1 MCDLSET
8 CYITHSAQIAH
19 AFQCGDLQP
28 RDQAVLVNEMSVWYL
43 EVPQRCIKCHWDV
56 RNGSCTHLLSSTH
69 PHPPSVLEGYIN
81 KGIFFFGRILKEQSH
96 GCHSIL
102 TFLLASWI
110 LTFHCL
116 SQTCLLGLSVFG
128 LSGNSR
134 GNWCQQG
141 WNSTSLI
148 GTTFRKD
155 MQMECL
161 IKCPMRTSLAQWA
174 CVWVCVWENAE
185 PHIGAKQS
193 IYCWGIQWPRLPL
206 CAWIRSEYSRWSTG
220 ASFAFFH
227 SVSQEPGG
235 WESWSC
241 GDELTWHF
249 SWNCITF
256 HKTVR
261 CVVTHFHANCA

>member
-1 MCDLSET
+1 MAPARTSSLPHT
-8 CYITHSAQIAH
+8 PTHQVFWKATLIRG
-19 AFQCGDLQP
+19 F
-28 RDQAVLVNEMSVWYL
+28 
-43 EVPQRCIKCHWDV
+43 
-56 RNGSCTHLLSSTH
+56 
-69 PHPPSVLEGYIN
+69 
-81 KGIFFFGRILKEQSH
+81 FFFGRILKEQSH

-102 TFLLASWI
+102 
-110 LTFHCL
+110 L
-116 SQTCLLGLSVFG
+116 SCLLPEFSLSTVSPRLLVYWGSTVFG

-161 IKCPMRTSLAQWA
+161 IKSPMRTSLAQWA

-249 SWNCITF
+249 SWNYITF
-256 HKTVR
+256 HKTVC